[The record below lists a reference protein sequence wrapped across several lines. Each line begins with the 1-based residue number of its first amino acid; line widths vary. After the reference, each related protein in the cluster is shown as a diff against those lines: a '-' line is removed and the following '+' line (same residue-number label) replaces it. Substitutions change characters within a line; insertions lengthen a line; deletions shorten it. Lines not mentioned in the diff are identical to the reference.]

1 MKRILTIM
9 AAIVCLA
16 ACEKPVDTS
25 KIIGTWSE
33 CYDDPNFVMDGTVE
47 QTFKADGTYQ
57 VYAYDALS
65 GNEVTRTHEYTLDG
79 NVITLN
85 TATTDSAHSPS
96 YTITELDDNEMSWQ
110 KVGTTYTLVQTAV
123 IINISRGN
131 DEKDYIFSSDC
142 NIFSYYFL

>member
-33 CYDDPNFVMDGTVE
+33 CYDDPNFVMDG
-47 QTFKADGTYQ
+47 
-57 VYAYDALS
+57 
-65 GNEVTRTHEYTLDG
+65 

-96 YTITELDDNEMSWQ
+96 YTITELNDNEMSWQ
-110 KVGTTYTLVQTAV
+110 KVGTTY
-123 IINISRGN
+123 IPGSNGS
-131 DEKDYIFSSDC
+131 DYKHFKRK
-142 NIFSYYFL
+142 

>member
-33 CYDDPNFVMDGTVE
+33 CYDDPNFVMDG
-47 QTFKADGTYQ
+47 
-57 VYAYDALS
+57 
-65 GNEVTRTHEYTLDG
+65 
-79 NVITLN
+79 NVITLK
-85 TATTDSAHSPS
+85 TAATDSAHSPS

-110 KVGTTYTLVQTAV
+110 KVGTTYTPGS
-123 IINISRGN
+123 NGS
-131 DEKDYIFSSDC
+131 DYKHFKRK
-142 NIFSYYFL
+142 

>member
-9 AAIVCLA
+9 AAILCLA

-33 CYDDPNFVMDGTVE
+33 CYDDPNFVMDG
-47 QTFKADGTYQ
+47 
-57 VYAYDALS
+57 
-65 GNEVTRTHEYTLDG
+65 

-96 YTITELDDNEMSWQ
+96 YTITELNDNEMSWQ
-110 KVGTTYTLVQTAV
+110 KVGTTY
-123 IINISRGN
+123 IPGSNGS
-131 DEKDYIFSSDC
+131 DYKHFKRK
-142 NIFSYYFL
+142 

>member
-33 CYDDPNFVMDGTVE
+33 CYDDPNFVMDG
-47 QTFKADGTYQ
+47 
-57 VYAYDALS
+57 
-65 GNEVTRTHEYTLDG
+65 
-79 NVITLN
+79 NVITLK

-96 YTITELDDNEMSWQ
+96 YTITELNDNEMSWQ
-110 KVGTTYTLVQTAV
+110 KVGTTY
-123 IINISRGN
+123 IPGSNGS
-131 DEKDYIFSSDC
+131 DYKHFKRK
-142 NIFSYYFL
+142 

>member
-33 CYDDPNFVMDGTVE
+33 CYDDPNFVMDG
-47 QTFKADGTYQ
+47 
-57 VYAYDALS
+57 
-65 GNEVTRTHEYTLDG
+65 
-79 NVITLN
+79 NVITLK
-85 TATTDSAHSPS
+85 TAATDSAHSPS

-110 KVGTTYTLVQTAV
+110 KVGTSYTPGS
-123 IINISRGN
+123 NGS
-131 DEKDYIFSSDC
+131 DYKHFKRK
-142 NIFSYYFL
+142 